1 MFKDIHRSPGECRC
15 RSGFSGPGCQVK
27 CACILVYP
35 SILVTLCTCN
45 IVTCI
50 IAVCLMV
57 LPDCHQDCVRLLG
70 CVHGTC
76 QQPYQCLCKVIIFK
90 YLPHLLQLF
99 FVCVFFFAQL
109 QLFCDSVFSAGR
121 LEGTFLLVACLRR
134 RLSSKSRHL
143 HQAW

>member
-27 CACILVYP
+27 CACILVYR
-35 SILVTLCTCN
+35 SILVTMCTCN

-57 LPDCHQDCVRLLG
+57 LPDRHQDCVRLLG

-76 QQPYQCLCKVIIFK
+76 QQPYQCLCKVIMFK
-90 YLPHLLQLF
+90 YLPHLLQQF
-99 FVCVFFFAQL
+99 FLPHCNSFVTVFSL
-109 QLFCDSVFSAGR
+109 QDGWKGLFCSSPVCA
-121 LEGTFLLVACLRR
+121 EGCLPSQGTCTRPGECR
-134 RLSSKSRHL
+134 CR
-143 HQAW
+143 

>member
-27 CACILVYP
+27 L
-35 SILVTLCTCN
+35 
-45 IVTCI
+45 TCI
-50 IAVCLMV
+50 IGACLVV
-57 LPDCHQDCVRLLG
+57 LPEHHQDCVRLLG